1 MFRKQYG
8 NIVFLC
14 LVLSFNYFFVKR
26 HKFGFVTQALLS
38 PTRLNSRLMNLMG
51 PLASSASF
59 FHFVASSA
67 SSLERA
73 LLSFCKVTTTSTA
86 LFRKNIQHTKSAMFV
101 CNITKQCTDTTHLE
115 TTHLS

>member
-38 PTRLNSRLMNLMG
+38 PTRLNSRLMNLWDHWP
-51 PLASSASF
+51 PLLVFSILWPPLLVPLNGLSCP
-59 FHFVASSA
+59 FVK
-67 SSLERA
+67 LRQQ
-73 LLSFCKVTTTSTA
+73 V
-86 LFRKNIQHTKSAMFV
+86 QHYLGKIFNTQ
-101 CNITKQCTDTTHLE
+101 NQQCLYVI
-115 TTHLS
+115 